1 MTPPFYQKVK
11 ERPTPPHFITNP
23 AIIGFSKFLRKQK
36 SFSARQNSFWEQ
48 KLIYIFTNCMFT
60 EKKQVFQLRIRT
72 SNSNL
77 LSHHKIIGS
86 SVVNLCVKANI
97 HLWPSILFPPPP
109 HFKDLF
115 MIFPVGHFIMTPPL

>member
-11 ERPTPPHFITNP
+11 ERPTRHFITNP

-97 HLWPSILFPPPP
+97 HLWPSILFPPP

>member
-1 MTPPFYQKVK
+1 
-11 ERPTPPHFITNP
+11 
-23 AIIGFSKFLRKQK
+23 
-36 SFSARQNSFWEQ
+36 
-48 KLIYIFTNCMFT
+48 MFT

-97 HLWPSILFPPPP
+97 HLWPSILFPLP

-115 MIFPVGHFIMTPPL
+115 MIFPVGHFIMTPPPLKKNLEKCQPPLLIRTPPYN

>member
-1 MTPPFYQKVK
+1 MAPQFYQNVK
-11 ERPTPPHFITNP
+11 ERPTPHFITNP

-48 KLIYIFTNCMFT
+48 KLIYIFTNCMFA

-97 HLWPSILFPPPP
+97 HLWLSILFPPPP
-109 HFKDLF
+109 TLR
-115 MIFPVGHFIMTPPL
+115 IYL